1 MKDKKLTL
9 IKFLYKKLPQLWQF
23 FVLYLTCYR
32 KRRCAIINDGLLFVN
47 DLIDMSNDK
56 IIIREAN
63 RVKYLRQFGIILAV
77 TCAGEIMKYF
87 IPLPIPGSIYGLI
100 LMFVLL
106 LLRVIKVEHVKET
119 GEFLIE
125 IMPLMFIPAGV
136 GLITSWEQLQS
147 FMVPLLVIT
156 VVSTFVVMIVT
167 GKVTDFLISRIGKGE
182 KK

>member
-1 MKDKKLTL
+1 MG
-9 IKFLYKKLPQLWQF
+9 
-23 FVLYLTCYR
+23 
-32 KRRCAIINDGLLFVN
+32 NDN
-47 DLIDMSNDK
+47 

-136 GLITSWEQLQS
+136 GLIESWGTLKP
-147 FMVPLLVIT
+147 VLLPVCAIT
-156 VVSTFVVMIVT
+156 VVTIVT
-167 GKVTDFLISRIGKGE
+167 VMVATGKLSQWMIRRE
-182 KK
+182 KKGGSDHE

>member
-1 MKDKKLTL
+1 MG
-9 IKFLYKKLPQLWQF
+9 
-23 FVLYLTCYR
+23 
-32 KRRCAIINDGLLFVN
+32 NDN
-47 DLIDMSNDK
+47 

-106 LLRVIKVEHVKET
+106 LLRVIKET
-119 GEFLIE
+119 GVFLIE